1 MENHNIIPEW
11 LSRTELLFGKEKL
24 QKLQKSYVLIVGLG
38 GVGAYAAELI
48 CRAGVRNMTI
58 VDGDKIHTT
67 NRNRQLPALLSDEGK
82 SKAEVMGRRLFQ
94 INPELNLTVV
104 NEYIRDER
112 MIALLNLQKYDYVVD
127 AIDTISPKLFLMIH
141 SLELGYPIVSSM
153 GAGGKTDPLQV
164 RHGDISESKGCP
176 LARVLRKRLHRR
188 GIYTGIKVVWSPEE
202 IDSNAIIT
210 TEGEQNKKSNVGTI
224 SYMPPL
230 FGCVLASIVIRDL
243 AG

>member
-1 MENHNIIPEW
+1 MLDW
-11 LSRTELLFGKEKL
+11 LSRTELLLGKERLEKL
-24 QKLQKSYVLIVGLG
+24 HRSSILVMGLG

-48 CRAGVRNMTI
+48 CRSGVGKMTI
-58 VDGDKIHTT
+58 ADGDVINLT
-67 NRNRQLPALLSDEGK
+67 NRNRQLPALVSNDGQ
-82 SKAEVMGRRLFQ
+82 SKTLVMQRRLLD
-94 INPELNLTVV
+94 INPGLELTAI

-112 MIALLNLQKYDYVVD
+112 MMELLQSQKFDYVID

-141 SLELGYPIVSSM
+141 CLELGYPIVSSM
-153 GAGGKTDPLQV
+153 GAGGKTDPMEV

-188 GIYTGIKVVWSPEE
+188 GIYKGIKVVWSPEGINPE
-202 IDSNAIIT
+202 AIVT

-230 FGCVLASIVIRDL
+230 FGCILASIVIRDIIEK
-243 AG
+243 